1 MKSPNLFEIT
11 QILTKCTYFEVPN
24 RRADQNKRAG
34 LEFFVYYMSRVERKS
49 EKSKW
54 ACSSVRD
61 FRVCNWNRPSH
72 RIKSN
77 YPLELIRQSS
87 GSHQAVIRQSSG
99 SHQEVIQWSFCQ
111 SWRSLLS
118 LVILVFQFFFC
129 RFRTL
134 SHFMGTS
141 KHHLRSHQM
150 MTGI

>member
-54 ACSSVRD
+54 ACPSVRD

-77 YPLELIRQSS
+77 YPLEL
-87 GSHQAVIRQSSG
+87 IRQSSG

-129 RFRTL
+129 RFWTL
-134 SHFMGTS
+134 FHFMERTS
-141 KHHLRSHQM
+141 KHYLRNHQM
-150 MTGI
+150 MATI